1 VRNPF
6 FRVWS
11 RAARPDGFVDAI
23 VVRLRAPP
31 EKEIRA
37 IAADRLD
44 WEGLGTGSTQLLG
57 DLRVRRAAQTH
68 VNPWSATNYMVL
80 NTRVAPFDDIRARK
94 AVAYAV
100 DRKAWIALSGGPAA
114 ASPTC
119 QILPPG
125 FPGYHRFC
133 LYRGPDL
140 ARARRL
146 VAASG
151 TTGMRV
157 SVWTFVP
164 GFRRQGQYI
173 VNVLRQLGYRASLR
187 APSAATYWQAIA
199 NSRSHMQIAFDNW
212 IADYPAPSN
221 FIDRVSCRSFR
232 VASAENANNAEFC
245 DRRIDAAIQRA
256 RQLQVTSP
264 EAANRLWAHI
274 ERRIMRQVPWV
285 PMINPKVIDVVSKR
299 VGNYQYN
306 PQWGMLLDQ
315 LWVR

>member
-1 VRNPF
+1 
-6 FRVWS
+6 
-11 RAARPDGFVDAI
+11 
-23 VVRLRAPP
+23 
-31 EKEIRA
+31 
-37 IAADRLD
+37 
-44 WEGLGTGSTQLLG
+44 
-57 DLRVRRAAQTH
+57 
-68 VNPWSATNYMVL
+68 
-80 NTRVAPFDDIRARK
+80 
-94 AVAYAV
+94 
-100 DRKAWIALSGGPAA
+100 
-114 ASPTC
+114 
-119 QILPPG
+119 
-125 FPGYHRFC
+125 
-133 LYRGPDL
+133 
-140 ARARRL
+140 
-146 VAASG
+146 
-151 TTGMRV
+151 MRV